1 MSISLPGFKGIPRS
15 GDRPSFRRI
24 RSRGVLS
31 AGTGKNG
38 TMLVLLLIIILIL
51 ALGGGIFISKFLFLL
66 LLLLLLLLLFR

>member
-15 GDRPSFRRI
+15 GDRSFGGI
-24 RSRGVLS
+24 GTRGVLS
-31 AGTGKNG
+31 AVTGKNG

>member
-1 MSISLPGFKGIPRS
+1 MSISHPSFKGIPRS
-15 GDRPSFRRI
+15 RDRPSLQAHPLTRL
-24 RSRGVLS
+24 LS
-31 AGTGKNG
+31 AATGKNG